1 MGNTCS
7 SRPRLGIGGGE
18 CWQGLSKVGLKL
30 CGTETA
36 VVDST
41 LTNDPAHVDIH
52 SFSSPRKLLGLGGF
66 GCVRA
71 VKKLTG
77 RDRNTNYALKSLS
90 KHAVLQRSS
99 GVSSVLSELKALA
112 LLADAPFVCNV
123 HYAFQDE
130 CFLYMVLDLAVGG
143 DMRYNLKCSPYYRF
157 SEHRA
162 RFYIAQV
169 LLAVEAC
176 HQASI
181 LHRDVKPENILLKEN
196 GYVVLS
202 DFGVA
207 KLLDKI
213 EDCRSTSGTH
223 GYMAPGTPLHLSPTP
238 TNLLPHMVH
247 FSHHLAAIHHP
258 VLVCHVPPQKSTSPS
273 TGTAPRPTGSPWG

>member
-7 SRPRLGIGGGE
+7 SRPRMGIGNGTE
-18 CWQGLSKVGLKL
+18 CWQGLSKVGSKL
-30 CGTETA
+30 CGNETS
-36 VVDST
+36 VVVSST
-41 LTNDPAHVDIH
+41 LTNDPTHVDIH
-52 SFSSPRKLLGLGGF
+52 SFSTPKKLLGLGGF

-123 HYAFQDE
+123 HYAFQDD

-143 DMRYNLKCSPYYRF
+143 DMRYNLKCAPYYRF

-176 HQASI
+176 HQACI

-223 GYMAPGTPLHLSPTP
+223 GYMAPGIGISHTFTPHTLTPYAHLSPP
-238 TNLLPHMVH
+238 CNLPSYPSRDLLSP
-247 FSHHLAAIHHP
+247 APPRHP
-258 VLVCHVPPQKSTSPS
+258 C
-273 TGTAPRPTGSPWG
+273 

>member
-7 SRPRLGIGGGE
+7 SRPRMGIGGAD
-18 CWQGLSKVGLKL
+18 CWQGLSKVGSKLL
-30 CGTETA
+30 CGSDAAA
-36 VVDST
+36 VVSST
-41 LTNDPAHVDIH
+41 VTNDPTHVDIH
-52 SFSSPRKLLGLGGF
+52 SFSTPKKLLGLGGF

-143 DMRYNLKCSPYYRF
+143 DMRYNLKCAPYYRF

-223 GYMAPGTPLHLSPTP
+223 GYMAPGTQSFKFIVHILTCLSHNYLSHTYLSSHRIFFDI
-238 TNLLPHMVH
+238 NLPHLRDL
-247 FSHHLAAIHHP
+247 F
-258 VLVCHVPPQKSTSPS
+258 PPASSWHS
-273 TGTAPRPTGSPWG
+273 C